1 MGIDVARVDFS
12 AQDFDRFSE
21 ALQRELQLM
30 RELFARPDFGR
41 GASSLGAEL
50 ELHLVGPDMRPAP
63 KNELVVES
71 SEDERAT
78 LELNRYNLEFNA
90 NPGPL
95 AGTPFA
101 SMRNEFEEGLATL
114 RRAAAEH
121 DCRIAMVGTLPT
133 LRAEDLSGDCI
144 TPRKRYHA
152 LSQQLRWLRGEAF
165 EVRVNGQDSLLMRA
179 EEVALEGACT
189 SWQLH
194 LRVAPEDFARH
205 YNAAQLATSVV
216 LAVSGNSPLFVG
228 HRLWEETRVAIFK
241 QAVDPRADLGGDW
254 HRLPRVC
261 LGSGWAR
268 KGALELFEES
278 VALHE
283 PLLPICGSRDA
294 PGPDGVPL
302 LESLRLHHGTV
313 WSWNRAVF
321 DPVRGTDDAHLRIE
335 LRAMAA
341 GPTLTDMLANSAFA
355 LGLTLGL
362 APDADTW
369 MPRMPFEHAR
379 HNFYRGAQHG
389 LNASLLWPT
398 GVAPSPSL
406 RDASELALAL
416 LPVAA
421 RGLDAAG
428 VEHADYAPLLEIIEA
443 RVKSGQTGAAW
454 QRKTF
459 SAYGESNASDRALA
473 LMLEDY
479 LRLSESDVPVH
490 EW

>member
-12 AQDFDRFSE
+12 AQDFDRFSDR
-21 ALQRELQLM
+21 LRDELALM
-30 RELFARPDFGR
+30 RELLAKPGFGEGAR
-41 GASSLGAEL
+41 SLGAEL
-50 ELHLVGPDMRPAP
+50 ELHLVGSDMRPAP
-63 KNELVVES
+63 MNEAVVES
-71 SEDERAT
+71 SGDSRAT
-78 LELNRYNLEFNA
+78 LELNQYNLEFNA

-101 SMRNEFEEGLATL
+101 TMRGEFEEGLGIL
-114 RRAAAEH
+114 RTAAEKH
-121 DCRIAMVGTLPT
+121 GCQIAMVGTLPT
-133 LRAEDLSGDCI
+133 LRAGDLSADCI

-194 LRVAPEDFARH
+194 MRVSPDDFASH

-228 HRLWEETRVAIFK
+228 HRLWEETRVALFK
-241 QAVDPRADLGGDW
+241 QAVDPRADLSGDW

-261 LGSGWAR
+261 LGSGWVR

-283 PLLPICGSRDA
+283 PLLPICGHED
-294 PGPDGVPL
+294 GPEVAGSPL

-321 DPVRGTDDAHLRIE
+321 DPVKGSDDAHLRIE

-341 GPTLTDMLANSAFA
+341 GPTLTDMLANSAYA

-362 APDADTW
+362 AADADRW

-389 LNASLLWPT
+389 LNASLLWPAEK
-398 GVAPSPSL
+398 APSPAL
-406 RDASELALAL
+406 RDARELALSL

-421 RGLDAAG
+421 RGLESAG

-459 SAYGESNASDRALA
+459 SAYGESNPSDRALA

-479 LRLSESDVPVH
+479 LRLSLADAPVH